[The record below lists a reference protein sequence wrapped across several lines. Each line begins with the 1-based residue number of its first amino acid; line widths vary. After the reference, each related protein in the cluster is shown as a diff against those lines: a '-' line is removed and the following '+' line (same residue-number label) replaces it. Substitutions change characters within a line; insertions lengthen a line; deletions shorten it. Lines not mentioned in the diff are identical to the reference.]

1 MPPLRRDACEC
12 DPQRTGKRR
21 IPAALAQH
29 PSRLERRLQLNQEQ
43 THGRSDL
50 QGAKRRP
57 EPRMKAVRLTTQG
70 ITPAIAR
77 TSVTPTGA
85 RPLVLAHGETGDN
98 PDAWCIW
105 LPLTRDL
112 KRAAR
117 QHITLDG
124 GDEVLALDG
133 LDVRLRRLTEERP
146 PGQTTKRVDKRG
158 QRMFALVPADEL
170 MGAEDLR
177 HLVLWSL
184 EPGVGG
190 EATYTTDGMVEVLAE
205 GHEAFGAAGGRPGR
219 APCPVLL
226 VRGPCRLRWQR
237 GGRITDREND
247 YTAVYDGAQW
257 RIGPSADMGA

>member
-1 MPPLRRDACEC
+1 
-12 DPQRTGKRR
+12 
-21 IPAALAQH
+21 
-29 PSRLERRLQLNQEQ
+29 
-43 THGRSDL
+43 
-50 QGAKRRP
+50 
-57 EPRMKAVRLTTQG
+57 
-70 ITPAIAR
+70 
-77 TSVTPTGA
+77 
-85 RPLVLAHGETGDN
+85 
-98 PDAWCIW
+98 
-105 LPLTRDL
+105 
-112 KRAAR
+112 
-117 QHITLDG
+117 
-124 GDEVLALDG
+124 
-133 LDVRLRRLTEERP
+133 
-146 PGQTTKRVDKRG
+146 
-158 QRMFALVPADEL
+158 MFALVPADEL